1 MFVAPVSEVLVA
13 TGMARMKQTA
23 SLIEG
28 LLYLTFVFCFSFSA
42 MVNIMRVTRSAD
54 REAEF
59 SNGLRGYIDK
69 WLSFDPLGEV
79 FHCYDCIFQIA
90 LGRWKWSD

>member
-54 REAEF
+54 REAGASTSQPEGDTPQVEQ
-59 SNGLRGYIDK
+59 STSGGN
-69 WLSFDPLGEV
+69 LSGV
-79 FHCYDCIFQIA
+79 SVGIWI
-90 LGRWKWSD
+90 